1 MWVGI
6 RGRCRLLGNAW
17 RLLRRWPTWH
27 HRDGVMGLGEGFVS
41 LRRWAGEMTIFKTGS
56 MGKGNVDD
64 GVCVKEERGDEAT
77 AGGIFGLK
85 CRGGQVS

>member
-1 MWVGI
+1 
-6 RGRCRLLGNAW
+6 
-17 RLLRRWPTWH
+17 
-27 HRDGVMGLGEGFVS
+27 
-41 LRRWAGEMTIFKTGS
+41 MTIFKTGS